1 MNTSPPGPHDHL
13 AEGPSFPLLV
23 KVLASAL
30 VLALLVGGVRVST
43 KMAAT
48 DMGWSAYALFF
59 GGLVLVLG
67 SYLAI
72 LRSRTAISATH
83 IWQRG
88 LWTRRVALADVS
100 QAKLVRIPRL
110 HWLIAPRLMVRVRG
124 QGIYTFYTAD
134 AVVLAYMHRLG
145 LGQLPRPDDVL
156 R

>member
-1 MNTSPPGPHDHL
+1 MSTPPPDPSDLL

-30 VLALLVGGVRVST
+30 VLALLVGGARVSA
-43 KMAAT
+43 KIADT
-48 DMGWSAYALFF
+48 DMGWSAYTLFS

-134 AVVLAYMHRLG
+134 AAVLAYMHRLG
-145 LGQLPRPDDVL
+145 LGQLPRPEDVL